1 MLESI
6 FLDGEYF
13 LFMCEYFFEI
23 LGLDFFGFV
32 DIWFI
37 FRFGWFIS
45 VNCKVINKILLLIII
60 IFIWCVCCECVNFEI
75 LCVWYWFLFSLVMV
89 YF

>member
-37 FRFGWFIS
+37 FRFG
-45 VNCKVINKILLLIII
+45 
-60 IFIWCVCCECVNFEI
+60 
-75 LCVWYWFLFSLVMV
+75 
-89 YF
+89 